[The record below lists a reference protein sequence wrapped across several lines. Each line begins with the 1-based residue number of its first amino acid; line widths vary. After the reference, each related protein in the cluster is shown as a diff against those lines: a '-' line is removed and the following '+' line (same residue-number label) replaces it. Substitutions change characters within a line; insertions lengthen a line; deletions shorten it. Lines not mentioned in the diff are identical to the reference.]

1 MGFFCKRKMDTRHI
15 KEILTEDIKSLGCD
29 IWGIE
34 FFGKYKNQTLRIY
47 IDNKEGISVEDCE
60 KVSKHVIKLLDV
72 ESDFSNKYFLEVSSP
87 GLERKFFS
95 KDQYQSYIDCSIKVR
110 YINDLNKKIS
120 IKGMLSGVTT
130 EGLII
135 ESTDKDHKVPF
146 SSIIQ
151 ANLIM

>member
-1 MGFFCKRKMDTRHI
+1 MDTKHI

-72 ESDFSNKYFLEVSSP
+72 ENDFSNKYLLEVSSP
-87 GLERKFFS
+87 GLDRKFFS
-95 KDQYQSYIDCSIKVR
+95 EKQYLDYIDSAIKVR
-110 YINDLNKKIS
+110 YINNINKKLS
-120 IKGMLSGVTT
+120 VKGILSNVTT
-130 EGLII
+130 EGLLI
-135 ESTDKDHKVPF
+135 ELENKHQKVPF

-151 ANLIM
+151 